1 MSTNK
6 DILFADEC
14 YQLVGA
20 AFEVYNEL
28 GSEFLEPVY
37 QEAYEIEL
45 SEKQIAFL
53 AQPQL
58 KIKYKEYTLEKEYFA
73 DLIDHQEILIELK
86 AIEKL
91 TKREESQV
99 LNYLKASKIRLGL
112 LINFGHDQK
121 LEWKRIIR

>member
-45 SEKQIAFL
+45 TQKRIAFES
-53 AQPQL
+53 QPQL
-58 KIKYKEYTLEKEYFA
+58 KIKYKEYILKKEYFA
-73 DLIDHQEILIELK
+73 DLIAHQK
-86 AIEKL
+86 N
-91 TKREESQV
+91 T
-99 LNYLKASKIRLGL
+99 
-112 LINFGHDQK
+112 H
-121 LEWKRIIR
+121 

>member
-28 GSEFLEPVY
+28 GAEFLEPVY

-45 SEKQIAFL
+45 SEKQIAFV

-73 DLIDHQEILIELK
+73 DLIAHQEILIELK

-99 LNYLKASKIRLGL
+99 LNYLKASNLRLGL

>member
-37 QEAYEIEL
+37 QEAYEFEL
-45 SEKQIAFL
+45 STLDIRFTS
-53 AQPQL
+53 QPSL
-58 KIKYKEYTLEKEYFA
+58 RIKYKDHILKKEYFA
-73 DLIDHQEILIELK
+73 DMIAYDEILIELK
-86 AIEKL
+86 AIDTL
-91 TKREESQV
+91 SQREEAQI
-99 LNYLKASKIRLGL
+99 LNYLRASNLRLGL

-121 LEWKRIIR
+121 LQWKRIIR

>member
-37 QEAYEIEL
+37 QEAYEFEL
-45 SEKQIAFL
+45 SERQIAFV

-58 KIKYKEYTLEKEYFA
+58 KIQYKEYTLEKEYFA
-73 DLIDHQEILIELK
+73 DLIAHQEILIELK

-99 LNYLKASKIRLGL
+99 LNYLKASNLRLGL

>member
-20 AFEVYNEL
+20 AFEVCNEL

-99 LNYLKASKIRLGL
+99 LNYLKASNLRLGL